1 MNTTQF
7 ILVNFCLIKR
17 RPAFVSARSL
27 YPALRVVS
35 AGLQPSGGAQR
46 CTDHDLSYGVAFRMQ
61 NGDLLSLINFAAV
74 NISY

>member
-1 MNTTQF
+1 MKTCAECVMNTTQF

-46 CTDHDLSYGVAFRMQ
+46 CTDHDVLRCSIPYAER
-61 NGDLLSLINFAAV
+61 
-74 NISY
+74 